1 MKQTILHIGLE
12 KTGTTSIQYLLRQNR
27 EQLLKSSVLVS
38 EQAASGNNF
47 HLAIASYSPFR
58 EDGLTRALRLTSA
71 EKLEAFRKREFDALA
86 AEIQSTS
93 PEKLILS
100 SEHFQSR
107 LLSLA
112 DIKQL
117 RSSLEQAGC
126 SNFRILVYLRDPLK
140 IAMSHH
146 GMAIKK
152 GIHVTESFYRPEHP
166 RISHIVN
173 HRQTLENWSAVFGEQ
188 NMDVRLYPEASGSEV
203 LIADFLEAVGIEQS
217 QLDMSKQEVRNVNL
231 SAVALEALNQ
241 LNAKSDRVRL
251 LAEDR
256 WLFHQL
262 EKSFA
267 GRGLSPT
274 AEIVEVF
281 AERFRSEHAQIAKR
295 WFGSKSP
302 LFVAE
307 FKPAAGLTSEQPR
320 EEELKRVASQIDRL
334 VSQAMLRRRV
344 LAPVRRLKRLLAPGS
359 A

>member
-27 EQLLKSSVLVS
+27 EQLLESSVLVS

-58 EDGLTRALRLTSA
+58 EDGLTRVLRLTSA

-107 LLSLA
+107 LLTVA

-173 HRQTLENWSAVFGEQ
+173 HRQTLENWSAVFGEE

-203 LIADFLEAVGIEQS
+203 LIADFLEAVCIGQN

-274 AEIVEVF
+274 AEVVEVF
-281 AERFRSEHAQIAKR
+281 AERFRAEHAQIAKR

-302 LFVAE
+302 LFDAE
-307 FKPAAGLTSEQPR
+307 FKPVDRLSAQQASA
-320 EEELKRVASQIDRL
+320 EELKRVAGQIDRL

-344 LAPVRRLKRLLAPGS
+344 FAPVRRLKRVLAPS
-359 A
+359 RA

>member
-1 MKQTILHIGLE
+1 LKDTILHIGLE
-12 KTGTTSIQYLLRQNR
+12 KTGTTSIQHLLFQNR
-27 EQLLKSSVLVS
+27 KALLERGVLTASSSISGNDFRFAVSSYSRFRADGLTKQLNIKSDEQLLEFRRATFLKLKSNISENQVSTVLS
-38 EQAASGNNF
+38 
-47 HLAIASYSPFR
+47 
-58 EDGLTRALRLTSA
+58 
-71 EKLEAFRKREFDALA
+71 
-86 AEIQSTS
+86 
-93 PEKLILS
+93 S

-117 RSSLEQAGC
+117 RSSLEEAGC

-173 HRQTLENWSAVFGEQ
+173 HRQTIENWSAVFGEE

-241 LNAKSDRVRL
+241 LNARSDRVRL

-281 AERFRSEHAQIAKR
+281 AERFRDEHAQIAKR

-307 FKPAAGLTSEQPR
+307 FKPVTQPNA
-320 EEELKRVASQIDRL
+320 EELKRVAGQIDRL

-344 LAPVRRLKRLLAPGS
+344 LAPVRRLRRLLTPKRS

>member
-1 MKQTILHIGLE
+1 
-12 KTGTTSIQYLLRQNR
+12 
-27 EQLLKSSVLVS
+27 
-38 EQAASGNNF
+38 
-47 HLAIASYSPFR
+47 
-58 EDGLTRALRLTSA
+58 
-71 EKLEAFRKREFDALA
+71 
-86 AEIQSTS
+86 
-93 PEKLILS
+93 LS

-307 FKPAAGLTSEQPR
+307 FKPAAQLTS
-320 EEELKRVASQIDRL
+320 EELKRVASQIDRL

>member
-1 MKQTILHIGLE
+1 
-12 KTGTTSIQYLLRQNR
+12 
-27 EQLLKSSVLVS
+27 
-38 EQAASGNNF
+38 
-47 HLAIASYSPFR
+47 
-58 EDGLTRALRLTSA
+58 
-71 EKLEAFRKREFDALA
+71 
-86 AEIQSTS
+86 
-93 PEKLILS
+93 
-100 SEHFQSR
+100 
-107 LLSLA
+107 
-112 DIKQL
+112 
-117 RSSLEQAGC
+117 
-126 SNFRILVYLRDPLK
+126 
-140 IAMSHH
+140 
-146 GMAIKK
+146 
-152 GIHVTESFYRPEHP
+152 
-166 RISHIVN
+166 
-173 HRQTLENWSAVFGEQ
+173 
-188 NMDVRLYPEASGSEV
+188 VRLYPEASGSEV

-307 FKPAAGLTSEQPR
+307 FKPAAQLTS
-320 EEELKRVASQIDRL
+320 EELKRVASQIDRL